1 MIKRFFGFIVFS
13 AVMMGGAV
21 VASAQDP
28 HSPGVPGGSM
38 GGGGMRMQFQ
48 MPTFADLDKN
58 KDKKLSRDEVPSQFP
73 QPFFDRLDE
82 NKDSFI
88 DEEEWNRMMSRGRSG
103 GGGERMMMG
112 GPRLGESLTK
122 FLDGNSDTKVSR
134 EEFARVSELFDRLDT
149 DKNGDLSQEELN
161 GFMRAVNEAQNQATG
176 DVDVNRAFQNMDK
189 NKDGKITAD
198 ETTEQM
204 FRNLDI
210 NKDGLVP
217 KEEAE
222 QAIKKM
228 AERSKAKATQA
239 SPPKNP

>member
-1 MIKRFFGFIVFS
+1 
-13 AVMMGGAV
+13 
-21 VASAQDP
+21 
-28 HSPGVPGGSM
+28 
-38 GGGGMRMQFQ
+38 MRMQMQ

-58 KDKKLSRDEVPSQFP
+58 KDKKLSRDEVPPQFP
-73 QPFFDRLDE
+73 QQFFDRMDE

-88 DEEEWNRMMSRGRSG
+88 DEEEWNRSMSRFRSG
-103 GGGERMMMG
+103 GGGGERVMMG

-176 DVDVNRAFQNMDK
+176 GVDVSRLVQNLDK
-189 NKDGKITAD
+189 NKDGKISAD
-198 ETTEQM
+198 ETDEKT

-210 NKDGLVP
+210 NKDGTVT

-222 QAIKKM
+222 QALKKI
-228 AERSKAKATQA
+228 AERSKSQA